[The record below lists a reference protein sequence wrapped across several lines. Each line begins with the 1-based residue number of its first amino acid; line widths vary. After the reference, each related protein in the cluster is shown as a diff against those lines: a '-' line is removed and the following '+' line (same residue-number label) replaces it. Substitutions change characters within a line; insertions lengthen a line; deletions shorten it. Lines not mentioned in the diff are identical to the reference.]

1 MTDPHDADHDA
12 ETTAP
17 APADQDPTLVAGR
30 YRIVR
35 TLGKGGGG
43 QVWLATDENL
53 GRQVALKQVAGE
65 TDTDLLLSRGF
76 REARTSATLAHQH
89 VVRVYDAFEHDDSP
103 WIVMEYVEGPSLAE
117 LIADG
122 RRLPPDQVA
131 AIGAQMATA
140 LAAAHKAG
148 ILHRDVK
155 PANVLLT
162 GGAGHDAKLTDF
174 GIARADED
182 PQLTRTGFVSGT
194 AAYFSPELARGE
206 EPSTASDVWA
216 LGATLYAAVEGRRPF
231 AERANA
237 VAQLHTIA
245 RDAPRPPEQAGD
257 LTPVLAGML
266 DPDPAARW
274 SAERAARELARVARG
289 GTTEARPGIPP
300 AAAAAAGAAGA
311 TGVADRTE
319 RVPQVDQTRTFART
333 SPPAAASRA
342 KAPVATPQRE
352 QTYARPAPR
361 PAQRSS
367 PRRGVWLSWLLIVPL
382 ALLLGWLVWT
392 IATGSEGMGG
402 TANQDPGASESA
414 EAGTEAVSADE
425 ARDLAQRFYDTLGG
439 DGLQAARQLTLP
451 DAYVAPDIEE
461 GLQSLSVGDLSAQEQ
476 GDGSATVT
484 GLVTYT
490 YDVAVIEQEETLTV
504 VRGDDGP
511 VIAVRN
517 AVEVQNTPVQ
527 QEEDEDDAEAP
538 DGDAEEGTVSP

>member
-1 MTDPHDADHDA
+1 MADPRDDHGDHDA

-35 TLGKGGGG
+35 TLGRGGGG

-65 TDTDLLLSRGF
+65 ADTELLLSRGF

-89 VVRVYDAFEHDDSP
+89 VVRVYDAFEHDGSP
-103 WIVMEYVEGPSLAE
+103 WIVMEFVEGPSLAE

-122 RRLPPDQVA
+122 QRLPPAQVA

-140 LAAAHKAG
+140 LAAAHQAG

-231 AERANA
+231 EERANA

-245 RDAPRPPEQAGD
+245 RDDPRPPQHAGE
-257 LTPVLAGML
+257 LTPALAGML
-266 DPDPAARW
+266 DPDPATRW
-274 SAERAARELARVARG
+274 DAQRAARELEQLVRG
-289 GTTEARPGIPP
+289 GRGG
-300 AAAAAAGAAGA
+300 AAGAAGAAAAGAAAAGA
-311 TGVADRTE
+311 GAGVHTE
-319 RVPQVDQTRTFART
+319 RVPRADPTRTFAQPT
-333 SPPAAASRA
+333 PAPTPTAQAARPAASRA
-342 KAPVATPQRE
+342 APAAAGQHDEVRRTAPSGR
-352 QTYARPAPR
+352 RPG
-361 PAQRSS
+361 

-392 IATGSEGMGG
+392 IATGSEGGTG
-402 TANQDPGASESA
+402 TADPTSSASAS
-414 EAGTEAVSADE
+414 GTDSEPVAADE
-425 ARDLAQRFYDTLGG
+425 ARDLAQRFYTTLA
-439 DGLQAARQLTLP
+439 DEGLDAARQLTLP
-451 DAYVAPDIEE
+451 EAYIASDIEV
-461 GLQSLSVGDLSAQEQ
+461 GLQSISAGDLSAQEQ
-476 GDGSATVT
+476 ADGSATVT

-490 YDVAVIEQEETLTV
+490 YDVSVIEQEETLTV
-504 VRGDDGP
+504 VRGQDGP
-511 VIAVRN
+511 VVALRQ
-517 AVEVQNTPVQ
+517 AVEVQSTPRTDGGGSGD
-527 QEEDEDDAEAP
+527 DEAGGDD
-538 DGDAEEGTVSP
+538 DR